1 MIQNR
6 FDVYLNVMSG
16 MQGPSNM
23 GGTIEAP
30 LGRGS
35 QEGLPVSSV
44 SATLKDK
51 STVMSAARAHR
62 RL

>member
-6 FDVYLNVMSG
+6 FDVYLNVMSS

-35 QEGLPVSSV
+35 LEGLPVSSV
-44 SATLKDK
+44 SATRKDE
-51 STVMSAARAHR
+51 VAEVSAACAHR